1 MFVYSWFTL
10 NKQTYANRLFTYVN
24 RLFTYVNRLF
34 THVNSLFLI
43 KMNNLPSSWNVTKQ
57 FHDYPR

>member
-10 NKQTYANRLFTYVN
+10 NKQTYVN

-43 KMNNLPSSWNVTKQ
+43 KLNNLPSSWNVTKQ